1 MRKILHWHFLYG
13 QELYVFGDVG
23 ISLLIG
29 LNNLKTNKIME
40 IVLLHF
46 TLTAINLFSA
56 QRVENMNRNPR
67 LQYFCAGITFGLGI
81 SSLIKFILK

>member
-1 MRKILHWHFLYG
+1 
-13 QELYVFGDVG
+13 
-23 ISLLIG
+23 
-29 LNNLKTNKIME
+29 ME

-56 QRVENMNRNPR
+56 KRVENMNRNPR

-81 SSLIKFILK
+81 AALIKLFIK